1 MGVKGLTKC
10 ASGNLSPSHFTRST
24 CGILN
29 SESRMHLPGP
39 MPYAFQ
45 IFRLLS
51 LHSILEI
58 KLTSA
63 IFTFKEGFWICNE
76 LHNITWTPGT
86 PPDDWIASTIS
97 LEVSMLDPWLRW
109 TLMCILSNAAFL
121 SPRPLTTLWVREVQA
136 FYGNP
141 MKATCKSGSHYS
153 SPTVV
158 AFSIVLPIKDG
169 FQLSQV
175 WLQLSND
182 ILHNWKHRVA
192 VLVAGLENV
201 YKCHHL

>member
-1 MGVKGLTKC
+1 MCFRQSLSITFHKIHQRSTKLWKSY
-10 ASGNLSPSHFTRST
+10 AFTRS
-24 CGILN
+24 
-29 SESRMHLPGP
+29 
-39 MPYAFQ
+39 YAIRFSNLQ
-45 IFRLLS
+45 ASVVAFNIRNQTHVCN
-51 LHSILEI
+51 LHIQR
-58 KLTSA
+58 
-63 IFTFKEGFWICNE
+63 GFWICNE

-109 TLMCILSNAAFL
+109 KLMCILSNAAFL

-136 FYGNP
+136 FHGNP

-182 ILHNWKHRVA
+182 ILHNWKHRVV

-201 YKCHHL
+201 YKCHNL